1 MFATLGLSTHEL
13 CAELHD
19 YHDST
24 IKNVEKSLVCDML
37 SRWALEFCGRGIC
50 ENRASTV
57 KVAAFYCVQN

>member
-1 MFATLGLSTHEL
+1 MSYVQSYMIIMILK
-13 CAELHD
+13 C
-19 YHDST
+19 
-24 IKNVEKSLVCDML
+24 EKSLVCIMF